1 MDENAERRDSFPG
14 ATTEPIQ
21 PVTELTLLLTL
32 EACGL
37 AFALVVVR
45 TLSIEASDGV
55 SLRRIAS
62 AVERATL
69 SFVTR
74 ERRLFAV
81 LSGGVA
87 SVVGLAYLGFGLPRQ
102 AGFGAAGVVLG
113 AVLGSVGTALS
124 TLISTRAAGATVAMA
139 RIRLDDALS
148 TALRGG
154 GASALVAQALGTL
167 GALGAFAL
175 AAWLSPGTGAGP
187 AEAAF
192 TLLPGYAL
200 GATLSALNAT
210 RACGIYHAGSDAG
223 GDQGAHD
230 ANLDA
235 EDPRNPA
242 LVADVVGDQ
251 LGGVTAR
258 AATLF
263 AVTASSTV
271 AVLSLAL
278 GLAGNATGATPLA
291 ALPLVYRSFG
301 VVACVAALLTTRGEE
316 ARGAGPALAR
326 GQISAA
332 AISLFGFVAA
342 SYWLAPQHFLVLG
355 AIGGLG
361 LISAALGSS
370 GLTLLVAAR
379 RRSLREAAGAGG
391 GALSSALG
399 VGVESAAFP
408 LVIAAV
414 CAGVSCEL
422 GAAYGLTGGRGF
434 GFLVWFMGLSSL
446 APLSSGLVSFA
457 AMTDSAR
464 GMAHLSGDGGDSL
477 RRLHRLDEMG
487 FAASAAARLHL
498 AVNAAGAAVTV
509 AWAVAMTRSA
519 NAPADLGRLPV
530 LSFAFAP
537 LAVASVLVFS
547 ANTARAAARAARDVG
562 TEVDRQLRGF
572 PREQGMPMIP
582 GEYTPSYRGCEEV
595 AARTAL
601 RSVLGAGLA
610 ALGPPVV
617 LGIALGL
624 VYREGGSP
632 LATAALTTFVVTVA
646 VTGLGAALAVDGAR
660 AVLTGAR
667 RASRPEAGSAT
678 IGASITG
685 DALADIWS
693 NAAGPAASSLCLLT
707 SAVALVINRFLP

>member
-1 MDENAERRDSFPG
+1 M
-14 ATTEPIQ
+14 
-21 PVTELTLLLTL
+21 TELTLLVVL
-32 EACGL
+32 EVCGL
-37 AFALVVVR
+37 VFALGAVR
-45 TLSIEASDGV
+45 SLSIGAKDGV

-81 LSGGVA
+81 LAAGAA
-87 SVVGLAYLGFGLPRQ
+87 SVIGLAHLGVGQ
-102 AGFGAAGVVLG
+102 AKHAGFAVAGVVLG
-113 AVLGSVGTALS
+113 ATLASVAAAIT
-124 TLISTRAAGATVAMA
+124 TLIATRAAGSTLALA
-139 RIRLDDALS
+139 RIRLDDSLAA
-148 TALRGG
+148 ALRGG
-154 GASALVAQALGTL
+154 GACALLAQALGTL
-167 GALGAFAL
+167 GGLGAFAL
-175 AAWLSPGTGAGP
+175 AAWLAGAPHANVAGAP
-187 AEAAF
+187 FA
-192 TLLPGYAL
+192 LLPAYAL
-200 GATLSALNAT
+200 GATLSALSAA
-210 RACGIYHAGSDAG
+210 RACGVYHAGSDAG

-230 ANLDA
+230 VNLEP

-258 AATLF
+258 SAVLF
-263 AVTASSTV
+263 ASAASSTV
-271 AVLSLAL
+271 AALWLAL
-278 GLAGNATGATPLA
+278 GVAGNATGATPLA
-291 ALPLVYRSFG
+291 GLPLVFRSFG

-316 ARGAGPALAR
+316 ARAVGPALAR
-326 GQISAA
+326 GQVSAA
-332 AISLFGFVAA
+332 VIALFGFVAA
-342 SYWLAPQHFLVLG
+342 SYWLAPSHFLVLG
-355 AIGGLG
+355 GLG
-361 LISAALGSS
+361 ALGMISAAFASSALG
-370 GLTLLVAAR
+370 LLVSAR
-379 RRSLREAAGAGG
+379 KRALRDGAGAGG

-399 VGVESAAFP
+399 VGVEAAAAP
-408 LVIAAV
+408 LVFAALG
-414 CAGVSCEL
+414 AGVACEL
-422 GAAYGLTGGRGF
+422 GAAHGLAGGRAF
-434 GFLVWFMGLSSL
+434 AFLVWFMGLSSL

-464 GMAHLSGDGGDSL
+464 GMAHLSGDGGDGL
-477 RRLHRLDEMG
+477 RRLHRLDDVG
-487 FAASAAARLHL
+487 FVASSVARVHL
-498 AVNAAGAAVTV
+498 ALTAAGAAVAV
-509 AWAVAMTRSA
+509 AWALAATRSSGA
-519 NAPADLGRLPV
+519 AADAGPLPV
-530 LSFAFAP
+530 LAVGAAL
-537 LAVASVLVFS
+537 LAAAVVFSFS

-582 GEYTPSYRGCEEV
+582 EEYTPSYRGCEDV

-601 RSVLGAGLA
+601 GSVLAAGLA

-667 RASRPEAGSAT
+667 RASRPDAGSAS

-693 NAAGPAASSLCLLT
+693 NAAGPAASSLCLFT
-707 SAVALVINRFLP
+707 SAVALVINRLLP

>member
-1 MDENAERRDSFPG
+1 
-14 ATTEPIQ
+14 
-21 PVTELTLLLTL
+21 VTELTLLLAL

-37 AFALVVVR
+37 VFALVVVR
-45 TLSIEASDGV
+45 ALSLEASDGV

-62 AVERATL
+62 AVERAAL
-69 SFVTR
+69 SFVNR

-81 LSGGVA
+81 LAGGTA
-87 SVVGLAYLGFGLPRQ
+87 SVVGLAYLGVGQPRQ
-102 AGFGAAGVVLG
+102 AGFCVAGVVLG
-113 AVLGSVGTALS
+113 ATLATVPALVS
-124 TLISTRAAGATVAMA
+124 TLVSTRASGTTVALA
-139 RIRLDDALS
+139 RVRLDDALAA
-148 TALRGG
+148 ALRGG
-154 GASALVAQALGTL
+154 GATALLAQALGTL

-175 AAWLSPGTGAGP
+175 AAWLSTAPGAPT
-187 AEAAF
+187 EAAF
-192 TLLPGYAL
+192 AMLPGYAL
-200 GATLSALNAT
+200 GATLSALTAT
-210 RACGIYHAGSDAG
+210 RACGVYHAGSDAG
-223 GDQGAHD
+223 GDQAAHE
-230 ANLDA
+230 ANLDP

-258 AATLF
+258 SAMLF
-263 AVTASSTV
+263 AAAASATV
-271 AVLSLAL
+271 AVLWLAL
-278 GLAGNATGATPLA
+278 GMTGNATGASSVA

-326 GQISAA
+326 GHLSAA
-332 AISLFGFVAA
+332 AIALFGFVAA
-342 SYWLAPQHFLVLG
+342 SYWLAPRHFVVLG
-355 AIGGLG
+355 CIGGLG
-361 LISAALGSS
+361 LLSAAFGSY
-370 GLTLLVAAR
+370 GLTLLVASR
-379 RRSLREAAGAGG
+379 RRSLRDATGAGG

-399 VGVESAAFP
+399 VGVEAAAVP
-408 LVIAAV
+408 LVVAAV
-414 CAGVSCEL
+414 SAGVACEL
-422 GAAYGLTGGRGF
+422 GVAYGLEGGRAF
-434 GFLVWFMGLSSL
+434 AFLVWFMGSSSL

-477 RRLHRLDEMG
+477 RRLHRLDDMG
-487 FAASAAARLHL
+487 FAASAVARLHL
-498 AVNAAGAAVTV
+498 AVNAAGAAVAV
-509 AWAVAMTRSA
+509 AWAVALTRSSSA
-519 NAPADLGRLPV
+519 GAEPGALPV
-530 LSFAFAP
+530 LAVGVAS
-537 LAVASVLVFS
+537 LAVAAVLVFS
-547 ANTARAAARAARDVG
+547 ASAARAAARAARDVG

-595 AARTAL
+595 AAKAAL
-601 RSVLGAGLA
+601 GSVLAAGLA

-624 VYREGGSP
+624 VYRGGGSP

-678 IGASITG
+678 VGASITG